1 MFFYAKDGGYF
12 QKWKDFSERK
22 PRRLTTSP
30 LSPTTQ
36 QHHITYHHHHHYTNC
51 KPPPTNCKPKKSKTP
66 INTKII
72 VKNYKILV
80 NFVEKV
86 VNKNKKFIYII
97 YISVTNENATTSN
110 GMDNVVVHVMRI
122 EHFKRDGRDDQIW
135 YYSCLRWGYTKS
147 VPHRDNIIYINTV
160 GYTILQTLGT

>member
-1 MFFYAKDGGYF
+1 MQKMGGIF
-12 QKWKDFSERK
+12 QKWKDFPERK

-30 LSPTTQ
+30 LSPKTQ
-36 QHHITYHHHHHYTNC
+36 QHQTIYHHHYHSTNC
-51 KPPPTNCKPKKSKTP
+51 KPPPINCKPKKIKNTK
-66 INTKII
+66 NTKII
-72 VKNYKILV
+72 RKNHKILI
-80 NFVEKV
+80 NFVEKL

-97 YISVTNENATTSN
+97 YISTTNENAPKSN